1 MTRFSNLTSR
11 NLLIALHDAL
21 ATVLA
26 VLASFALRFSGDF
39 LGDRW
44 PLLLIILPPFVL
56 FSIVICFVFGLTT
69 TPRRLISPPDAS
81 TPARAPPTLAAALP
95 APDYIFAAPNAHGR
109 PSSGKVTI

>member
-69 TPRRLISPPDAS
+69 TQRRPLPPPDAPTIAPAAP
-81 TPARAPPTLAAALP
+81 TPPAAPPAP
-95 APDYIFAAPNAHGR
+95 AYTSPPPNPPPPP
-109 PSSGKVTI
+109 PSGNPTT

>member
-39 LGDRW
+39 LGVRW

-56 FSIVICFVFGLTT
+56 FSIVICFVLGLTT
-69 TPRRLISPPDAS
+69 TQRRPTSLPHAPTI
-81 TPARAPPTLAAALP
+81 ARAAPTLAAAP
-95 APDYIFAAPNAHGR
+95 PPPDYIFAAPNAHGS
-109 PSSGKVTI
+109 PIFGKPTT